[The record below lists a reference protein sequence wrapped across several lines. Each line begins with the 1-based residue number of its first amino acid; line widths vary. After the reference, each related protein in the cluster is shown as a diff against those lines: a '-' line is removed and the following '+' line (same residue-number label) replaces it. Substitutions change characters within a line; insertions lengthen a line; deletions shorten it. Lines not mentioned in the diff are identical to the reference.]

1 MNTLKFGLAATMT
14 SLMLAVS
21 GFAAAQ
27 SSTIS
32 QTVTP
37 REQVI
42 EGQVSGV
49 LEPGVFWVQQAG
61 SDKVLVYASAEQ
73 ARNVRTG
80 DQVKVRGTVPRDWVK
95 LAAHE
100 LNARAIQTLR

>member
-1 MNTLKFGLAATMT
+1 MNTLKFGLAA
-14 SLMLAVS
+14 LLLAAS

-27 SSTIS
+27 QSS
-32 QTVTP
+32 VK

-49 LEPGVFWVQQAG
+49 LQPGMFWVQQLG
-61 SDKVLVYASAEQ
+61 SNKVLVYASAEQ
-73 ARNVRTG
+73 ARNVRMG

-100 LNARAIQTLR
+100 LNAQAIQTLR